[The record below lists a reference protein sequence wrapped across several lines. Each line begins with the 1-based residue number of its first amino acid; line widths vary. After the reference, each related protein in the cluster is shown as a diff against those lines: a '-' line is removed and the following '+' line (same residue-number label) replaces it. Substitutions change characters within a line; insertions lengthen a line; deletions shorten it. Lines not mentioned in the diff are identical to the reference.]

1 MMLLAVLLL
10 ASAQSPDS
18 ALTLRLNVPA
28 YRVEARRGG
37 ALVRAMHVAVGQ
49 LAYRT
54 PLGHFRLTRI
64 TWNPWWYPPKS
75 PWAAHDTI
83 TPPCPENPVGRV
95 KLSFGNGYFIHGTPQ
110 PRSVGHAASHGC
122 VRAVQDDA
130 LALASL
136 VIRSVMPEST
146 AAAERNAQ
154 DSATRSITLSV
165 PVPLTIVYQ
174 LAEVR
179 DDTLWLYPDIY
190 HRMPSTSHR
199 VNAARRAL
207 VEAGL
212 ASPSES
218 RLRELVAASRHHAAF
233 LPVPGS

>member
-1 MMLLAVLLL
+1 MMLLAVLSLSL
-10 ASAQSPDS
+10 AQAPDS
-18 ALTLRLNVPA
+18 ALALRLNVPA

-37 ALVRAMHVAVGQ
+37 ALVQAMHVAVGQ
-49 LAYRT
+49 IAYRT

-110 PRSVGHAASHGC
+110 PRSIGRAASHGC
-122 VRAVQDDA
+122 VRAAQDDA
-130 LALASL
+130 LALANL

-154 DSATRSITLSV
+154 GSATRSITLSV
-165 PVPLTIVYQ
+165 PVSLTIVYQ

-190 HRMPSTSHR
+190 HRIPATSRR

-207 VEAGL
+207 AEAGL
-212 ASPSES
+212 PSPADS
-218 RLRELVAASRHHAAF
+218 RLRELVEASRRRAVF
-233 LPVPGS
+233 LPLPAS